1 MRSLSVSSQHLKFQ
15 IFHNFL
21 RGVGRPFL
29 RDCLYTS
36 PADLLIEFLKKGFN
50 FGDLHDVFRFSAVV
64 IQLIMNFI
72 INPDN
77 EQKQ

>member
-21 RGVGRPFL
+21 RGVGGPFL

-50 FGDLHDVFRFSAVV
+50 FRDLHDVFRVFGSGDSA
-64 IQLIMNFI
+64 
-72 INPDN
+72 DN
-77 EQKQ
+77 ELHNKS